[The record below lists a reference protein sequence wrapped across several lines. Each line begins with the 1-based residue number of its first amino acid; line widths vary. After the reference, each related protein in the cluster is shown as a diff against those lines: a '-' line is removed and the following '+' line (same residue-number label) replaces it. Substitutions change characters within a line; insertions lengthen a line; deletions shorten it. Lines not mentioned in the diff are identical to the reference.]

1 MLGFTMDSSSE
12 INHRMADAFL
22 RVSDELRGESERG
35 AIILAFAWIDEELT
49 RALKKFCLPSPHVSE
64 KGDELFGVGRP
75 IGDTATKIDL
85 AFRLGLIRGQTHKS
99 LHILRKLRNDF
110 AHMSS
115 RLTFETDSVRDRVR
129 ILFELQQD
137 MTDAI
142 LASTRENPNIATLFH
157 AHEGK
162 PSPQVLLAVLGTKTL
177 FHILAATIVSGLMY
191 LTHDVSQ
198 VSHTATGQQ

>member
-1 MLGFTMDSSSE
+1 MDSASE
-12 INHRMADAFL
+12 INHRMAEAFL

-35 AIILAFAWIDEELT
+35 AIILAFAWMEEELT
-49 RALKKFCLPSPHVSE
+49 RALKKFCLPSPHGSE

-75 IGDTATKIDL
+75 IGDAATKIDL
-85 AFRLGLIRGQTHKS
+85 AFRLGLIHRHTHKS

-115 RLTFETDSVRDRVR
+115 RLTFETDSVRDRVST
-129 ILFELQQD
+129 LFELQKD

-142 LASTRENPNIATLFH
+142 LTSTRENPDIAALFH
-157 AHEGK
+157 AQEGK
-162 PSPQVLLAVLGTKTL
+162 TSPQALLSVLGTNAL

-198 VSHTATGQQ
+198 VCHTAAGQQ